1 MCIDDNGN
9 TWRKPTNDNQ
19 ELPDHPTQA
28 VPARPVSRPIYEKL
42 IPEFGAGDHTA
53 QKAKPSPEAGK
64 APAGAPSL
72 REIVAAVRI
81 NDHLVNEFALLAE
94 DENGHFYAG
103 LDVISA
109 TRLSARPTQSIHLH
123 GRDYYSLDS
132 ISGLTYKFDGRSQ
145 SLSISIASSRF
156 AESVLGIPRA
166 SRLEPTVP
174 SPGMFFNHDIEFT
187 HSPGENVATG
197 LLETGFFSEAGVL
210 TSQFVSRDFQDA
222 SQFAR
227 LQTQLI
233 RDIPAK
239 RVSLQIGDS
248 TSAVNDWSRQ
258 VYYAGVRWASK
269 FATDPSFAPYA
280 MPAIRGEATQPST
293 VDLYVNSI
301 RTVSQPVD
309 AGPFSIPTVPVMT
322 GMGNIQL
329 VVTDVMGRQQVIDT
343 SYISTPQLLRRGV
356 SNYTYEAGTLRRNL
370 GITSDQYNSIF
381 GAGTDHYGLSD
392 QVTLNGR
399 LELLPVSQTLG
410 VGAACALLPLGLL
423 AGDIATSHSEA
434 GAGVLAYAQFQ
445 HSARYFGYSGTVQVT
460 SSTFRQLGLLPGE
473 RPSRI
478 IAQGQISRAIG
489 NHGSMAIGYLHKEDR
504 LPLVGPPP
512 PDFLS
517 SFDAITP
524 SANVRIGRTAVL
536 SASVNYS
543 PSFSAGNSA
552 TLALVIP
559 LGARR
564 SVTSMGTIQD
574 SGSISTTEYSQQLP
588 IGTGYGYRVRAT
600 SDTTN
605 DTTARI
611 DGDFSYQDDHGTY
624 DFQADE
630 AQGQTSWRFTERSSL
645 IWMQKQLAISRW
657 LTDSFALVEADGA
670 QNIKVYANN
679 QYVAT
684 TNGHG
689 LAVIPNLVSYDRN
702 TVRLDD
708 SGAPLELEMDL
719 AEKTVAP
726 MTRSGVLLKFKAAKV
741 EGALIQLK
749 TPDGSDVPQ
758 EAEVRVNDGPTT
770 YFVALRGEVFVTDI
784 SFPARLEATWGDHTC
799 TATVAGEST
808 NEPLPR
814 IGPIICEVK

>member
-1 MCIDDNGN
+1 
-9 TWRKPTNDNQ
+9 
-19 ELPDHPTQA
+19 
-28 VPARPVSRPIYEKL
+28 
-42 IPEFGAGDHTA
+42 
-53 QKAKPSPEAGK
+53 
-64 APAGAPSL
+64 
-72 REIVAAVRI
+72 
-81 NDHLVNEFALLAE
+81 
-94 DENGHFYAG
+94 
-103 LDVISA
+103 
-109 TRLSARPTQSIHLH
+109 
-123 GRDYYSLDS
+123 
-132 ISGLTYKFDGRSQ
+132 
-145 SLSISIASSRF
+145 
-156 AESVLGIPRA
+156 
-166 SRLEPTVP
+166 
-174 SPGMFFNHDIEFT
+174 
-187 HSPGENVATG
+187 
-197 LLETGFFSEAGVL
+197 
-210 TSQFVSRDFQDA
+210 
-222 SQFAR
+222 
-227 LQTQLI
+227 
-233 RDIPAK
+233 
-239 RVSLQIGDS
+239 
-248 TSAVNDWSRQ
+248 
-258 VYYAGVRWASK
+258 
-269 FATDPSFAPYA
+269 

-293 VDLYVNSI
+293 ADLYVNSI
-301 RTVSQPVD
+301 RTMSQPVD

-329 VVTDVMGRQQVIDT
+329 VVTDVMRRQQVIDT
-343 SYISTPQLLRRGV
+343 SYISTPQLLRSGV
-356 SNYTYEAGTLRRNL
+356 SNYTYEAGSLRRNL
-370 GITSDQYNSIF
+370 GVTSNQYNSIF
-381 GAGTDHYGLSD
+381 AAGTDHYGLSD
-392 QVTLNGR
+392 RVTLNGR
-399 LELLPVSQTLG
+399 LELLPESQTVG
-410 VGAACALLPLGLL
+410 AGAACALLPLGLI
-423 AGDIATSHSEA
+423 AGDIAFSHSDA

-445 HSARYFGYSGTVQVT
+445 HSARYLGYSGTVQVT
-460 SSTFRQLGLLPGE
+460 SSTFRQLGLLPEE
-473 RPSRI
+473 RPSRV

-489 NHGSMAIGYLHKEDR
+489 NHGSIAIGYLHKEDR

-512 PDFLS
+512 PDFSS

-543 PSFSAGNSA
+543 PSFSSGNSA

-564 SVTSMGTIQD
+564 SVTSMGAIQD

-600 SDTTN
+600 T

-611 DGDFSYQDDHGTY
+611 DGDFTVQDDHGTY

-630 AQGQTSWRFTERSSL
+630 AQGQTSWRVTERSSV

-708 SGAPLELEMDL
+708 SGAPLDLEMDL

-726 MTRSGVLLKFKAAKV
+726 MARSGVLLKFKAATV
-741 EGALIQLK
+741 EGALIQLT
-749 TPDGSDVPQ
+749 TPDGLDVPQ
-758 EAEVRVNDGPTT
+758 EAEVRVNGAPAA
-770 YFVALRGEVFVTDI
+770 YYVALRGEVFVTDI
-784 SFPARLEATWGDHTC
+784 SFPAHLEVTWNDQTC
-799 TATVAGEST
+799 TATVASQST